1 MQVCLIGSLC
11 HFGRTELRKME
22 IPMNEDLF
30 NTEIRKFLK
39 RLGVTSQRAIENAV
53 QEALKSG
60 KLKGQKSINARM
72 TLTIDSLGLKHEIA
86 DDIAFD

>member
-39 RLGVTSQRAIENAV
+39 HLGVTSKRAIENAV
-53 QEALKSG
+53 HEALKSG
-60 KLKGQKSINARM
+60 KLKGKRSVHAQV
-72 TLTIDSLGLKHEIA
+72 TLTIDGLDLKHEIA